1 MPATEFFTD
10 ADGVAVA
17 FYRWMPSGD
26 PRAVVLIAHGASEH
40 GARYDRFATF
50 LTDNGFAVFAQD
62 HRGHGNTA
70 KATGAGQIGPG
81 DWNSLIEDERELL
94 ELARAA
100 VPGKKVVL
108 FGHSMGSFL
117 SQRYIQRYGDTID
130 GVVLSGSSGAIDNLE
145 GTIDL
150 IDLIAADAGLDSPAP
165 LFAGFND
172 QFAPAR
178 TEFDW
183 LSRDEAEVD
192 KYIND
197 PFCGDD
203 MALTLG
209 FAKGMLSTL
218 HEAWNPEN
226 EKQIPKDLPVLFI
239 TGEKD
244 IVSQNAA
251 TVHDLEARY
260 KANGMT
266 DVSGIYY
273 PDARHELLNEINRD
287 SVQQDVLAWIERV
300 VA

>member
-1 MPATEFFTD
+1 MPAAEFFTD

-26 PRAVVLIAHGASEH
+26 PRGIVLIAHGASEY

-50 LTDNGFAVFAQD
+50 LTEHGFAVFAQD

-70 KATGAGQIGPG
+70 KATGPGKIGPG
-81 DWNSLIEDERELL
+81 DWNA
-94 ELARAA
+94 LADDQKQLVAIAKDA
-100 VPGKKVVL
+100 VPNVPVVL
-108 FGHSMGSFL
+108 FGHSMGSFM
-117 SQRYIQRYGDTID
+117 SQRYIQRYGDSID
-130 GVVLSGSSGAIDNLE
+130 AVVLSGSGGEIDNLE

-150 IDLIAADAGLDSPAP
+150 IDMIAADAGIDSPAP

-183 LSRDEAEVD
+183 LSRDEVEVD

-203 MALTLG
+203 IPLTLG
-209 FAKGMLSTL
+209 FAKGMLSTVL
-218 HEAWNPEN
+218 EAWKPEN
-226 EKQIPKDLPVLFI
+226 ENLIPKDLPVLFI

-251 TVHDLEARY
+251 TVHALEARY

-266 DVSGIYY
+266 NVTGLYY

-287 SVQQDVLAWIERV
+287 SVQQDVLEWIERV
-300 VA
+300 IA